1 MRTAV
6 NNAFDGECVDQN
18 GDERRENIRDGLAE
32 EDLLDGQKRG
42 RMKMHAKKTTLRKT
56 ESGSAILTT
65 PMPVKPSTISYCM
78 PSNTVPSV

>member
-1 MRTAV
+1 METSGGIISEMGSQKKICSMGR
-6 NNAFDGECVDQN
+6 
-18 GDERRENIRDGLAE
+18 
-32 EDLLDGQKRG
+32 KRG

>member
-32 EDLLDGQKRG
+32 EDLLDGQEARQDENARKEDDLAKDRKRQ
-42 RMKMHAKKTTLRKT
+42 RDLVDAHM
-56 ESGSAILTT
+56 ESEDKNGVEHNVDDGAD
-65 PMPVKPSTISYCM
+65 
-78 PSNTVPSV
+78 